1 MLILVTGAT
10 GYIGGQLVPQ
20 LLAAGHSVR
29 VFVRNAAGLKNKP
42 WAAEV
47 DVAVGD
53 ILDRDAVRRALEGV
67 DLAYYLIHSMMS
79 EGFEDLDRRAAAI
92 FSTSA
97 PSTVQRIIYLG
108 GLLPNGERRSA
119 HLRSRAETG
128 KILRRTARVLEFR
141 AGPIVGAGSASF
153 EMLRYLTERLPA
165 MVAPRWINN
174 LVQPIAVDDV
184 VRYLVLGATRDVT
197 GVVEVGGDRL
207 TFGDMMRTFAKIRGL
222 RRLIIPVPI
231 LAPRIAGLWVGLV
244 TPIPNR
250 LAVPL
255 IEGIVEPVVANTDL
269 TASLFP
275 EVEPMPYRRA
285 VELAISRDR
294 EGVIRDERFVRVAA
308 SPSAVFAAFTSLG
321 GQRGWRVWNA
331 AWRLR
336 GFLDRLIGGPGLRR
350 GRRHPQELAEGETL
364 DFWRV
369 ETIEKDRFLRL
380 HAEMKVPGEAWLQ
393 WRVEEDGTGSQL
405 RQTALFAPKGLLGLL
420 YWYMLLPMHAY
431 IFGALAKAIAR
442 EAEEAR

>member
-1 MLILVTGAT
+1 MRILVTGAT
-10 GYIGGQLVPQ
+10 GYIGGQLVPE

-29 VFVRNAAGLKNKP
+29 VLVRNAAGLADKP
-42 WAAEV
+42 WAADV

-53 ILDRDAVRRALEGV
+53 ILDRDAVRRALAGV

-79 EGFEDLDRRAAAI
+79 EGFEELDRRAASI
-92 FSTSA
+92 FATSA
-97 PSTVQRIIYLG
+97 PTTLQRIIYLG

-119 HLRSRAETG
+119 HLRSRAEVG

-174 LVQPIAVDDV
+174 LVQPVAVDDV
-184 VRYLVLGATRDVT
+184 VRYLVLGAARDVT
-197 GVVEVGGDRL
+197 GVVEIGGDRL

-255 IEGIVEPVVANTDL
+255 IEGIVEPVVANTAL
-269 TASLFP
+269 ATSLFP
-275 EVEPMPYRRA
+275 EVVPMSYRSA
-285 VELAISRDR
+285 VELAIARDR
-294 EGVIRDERFVRVAA
+294 EGVIRDERSVRVDA

-321 GQRGWRVWNA
+321 GRRGWHVWNA

-350 GRRHPQELAEGETL
+350 GRRHPQELAEGEAL

-393 WRVEEDGTGSQL
+393 WRVEEDGTGSHL
-405 RQTALFAPKGLLGLL
+405 RQTALFAPKGLLGLV

-431 IFGALAKAIAR
+431 IFGALANAIAR
-442 EAEEAR
+442 EAEESR

>member
-29 VFVRNAAGLKNKP
+29 VFVRNAAGLAHKP
-42 WAAEV
+42 WAANV
-47 DVAVGD
+47 GVAVGD
-53 ILDRDAVRRALEGV
+53 ILDRDAVRRAFEGV

-119 HLRSRAETG
+119 HLRSRAEVG

-174 LVQPIAVDDV
+174 LVQPVAVDDV
-184 VRYLVLGATRDVT
+184 VRYLVLGAARDVT
-197 GVVEVGGDRL
+197 GVVEIGGDRL

-244 TPIPNR
+244 TPIPSR

-269 TASLFP
+269 AASLFP
-275 EVEPMPYRRA
+275 EVQPMPYRRA

-294 EGVIRDERFVRVAA
+294 EGVIRDERSVRVAA

-321 GQRGWRVWNA
+321 GQRGWHVWNA

-369 ETIEKDRFLRL
+369 
-380 HAEMKVPGEAWLQ
+380 AN
-393 WRVEEDGTGSQL
+393 
-405 RQTALFAPKGLLGLL
+405 
-420 YWYMLLPMHAY
+420 
-431 IFGALAKAIAR
+431 AIAR
-442 EAEEAR
+442 EAEQSR